1 MYNCIRLVLQF
12 AIVVSLFIVSLTLSP
27 ANGISTNVEDN
38 VQEERDGYC
47 SLSDQQDGN
56 CQLHDDTSYNVDDT
70 DITNSNSIDENHL
83 QNLFEQAM
91 KATQSQDYNDAISI
105 FTQIYKLAR
114 THYEWKQMKM
124 IHYMHG
130 MTLLQLKQ
138 PSTAL
143 YYFKSAMML
152 AEFESNQLKED
163 VDINSKKQEFAMFM
177 QQVSTIV
184 MGMGKQVFIEAHQS
198 IQTSTSNVDIDLIY
212 AAVQYA
218 HAVNKI
224 DEAYE
229 MINALQTI
237 QPNHIGALLEIGL
250 IANQQGQDN
259 KALDILRQVSSRSN
273 ELNIHEQSSLYHT
286 LAALECKV
294 EQISHTCVDGWYQS
308 FITEINMLPINRDY
322 IATTA
327 AVNVCNI
334 KLKLLLKEDNISTST
349 LSTSSPETRYN
360 EAVEQVAK
368 IGHIATNLQ
377 LINHP
382 LQLPQKLIRDIS
394 FAPYPNK
401 SIVNKAVQH
410 LEDNFEIIQKE
421 IMSAD
426 KSGILRKVAALDHEG
441 LHTAGEWKEFNIL
454 AHGKV
459 NTPAAI
465 QLLPN
470 TLKIILELQ
479 DATNMVLGGTKV
491 SLMQP
496 GTIVRPHTGQTN
508 ARLRIHLGVAIPD
521 DGPRIRVGNETRSW
535 IEGKCL
541 VIDDSYV
548 HEVWHPGSKERRIV
562 LIVDVW
568 HPEMNDR
575 MRRDSLS
582 VVSLQQQDLYQ
593 RYISD
598 TRAELRRQGVPEDMI
613 PQQSSI
619 LISDSE

>member
-1 MYNCIRLVLQF
+1 
-12 AIVVSLFIVSLTLSP
+12 
-27 ANGISTNVEDN
+27 
-38 VQEERDGYC
+38 
-47 SLSDQQDGN
+47 
-56 CQLHDDTSYNVDDT
+56 
-70 DITNSNSIDENHL
+70 
-83 QNLFEQAM
+83 
-91 KATQSQDYNDAISI
+91 
-105 FTQIYKLAR
+105 
-114 THYEWKQMKM
+114 
-124 IHYMHG
+124 MHG
-130 MTLLQLKQ
+130 MTLLQMKR

-152 AEFESNQLKED
+152 AEFESNKLEQSNQLEEED
-163 VDINSKKQEFAMFM
+163 DMNSKRDDMSSKKQELGMFM
-177 QQVSTIV
+177 QQVSTMV
-184 MGMGKQVFIEAHQS
+184 MGIGKQVFIEAHQS
-198 IQTSTSNVDIDLIY
+198 IQSSNGDVDLIY
-212 AAVQYA
+212 AAIQYA
-218 HAVNKI
+218 HAVNKL

-229 MINALQTI
+229 MIQALQTI
-237 QPNHIGALLEIGL
+237 QPTHIGASLEIGL
-250 IANQQGQDN
+250 IANQQGQDS

-294 EQISHTCVDGWYQS
+294 EQISHECVNGWYKS
-308 FITEINMLPINRDY
+308 FMTEISMLPINRDY

-349 LSTSSPETRYN
+349 SSPETRYN
-360 EAVEQVAK
+360 EAVSQVAK
-368 IGHIATNLQ
+368 IGRIATNLK

-394 FAPYPNK
+394 FAPYHNK
-401 SIVNKAVQH
+401 SIVSKAVHH
-410 LEDNFEIIQKE
+410 LEDNFEIIRDE

-459 NTPAAI
+459 NIPAI
-465 QLLPN
+465 QLLPK
-470 TLKIILELQ
+470 TLKIILELK

-521 DGPRIRVGNETRSW
+521 GRPRIRVGNETKSW

-548 HEVWHPGSKERRIV
+548 HEVWHPGIERRIV

-582 VVSLQQQDLYQ
+582 VVSPQQQELYQ
-593 RYISD
+593 RYVSD

-613 PQQSSI
+613 PPQSSI
-619 LISDSE
+619 LISDSD

>member
-1 MYNCIRLVLQF
+1 
-12 AIVVSLFIVSLTLSP
+12 
-27 ANGISTNVEDN
+27 
-38 VQEERDGYC
+38 
-47 SLSDQQDGN
+47 
-56 CQLHDDTSYNVDDT
+56 
-70 DITNSNSIDENHL
+70 
-83 QNLFEQAM
+83 
-91 KATQSQDYNDAISI
+91 
-105 FTQIYKLAR
+105 
-114 THYEWKQMKM
+114 MKM
-124 IHYMHG
+124 THYMHG
-130 MTLLQLKQ
+130 VTLIQLKQ

-152 AEFESNQLKED
+152 AEFESNNLEQSD
-163 VDINSKKQEFAMFM
+163 NDINSKKQELGMFM
-177 QQVSTIV
+177 QQVSTMV
-184 MGMGKQVFIEAHQS
+184 MGIGKQVFLEAHQS
-198 IQTSTSNVDIDLIY
+198 IQTSTNGGDVDLIY
-212 AAVQYA
+212 AAIQYA

-229 MINALQTI
+229 MINTIQRI
-237 QPNHIGALLEIGL
+237 QPNHIGALLELGL
-250 IANQQGQDN
+250 ISNQQGQDS

-286 LAALECKV
+286 LATLECKV
-294 EQISHTCVDGWYQS
+294 EQISHACVDGWYKS
-308 FITEINMLPINRDY
+308 FMTEIHMLPINRDY
-322 IATTA
+322 IATSA

-334 KLKLLLKEDNISTST
+334 KLKLLLKEDNNPK
-349 LSTSSPETRYN
+349 STSSSPHERYN

-368 IGHIATNLQ
+368 IGHIATKLK

-394 FAPYPNK
+394 FAPYPNN
-401 SIVNKAVQH
+401 SIVNNAVQH
-410 LEDNFEIIQKE
+410 LESNFETIQNE

-426 KSGILRKVAALDHEG
+426 KSGMLRQVAALDHEG

-459 NTPAAI
+459 NTPAI
-465 QLLPN
+465 TLLPQ

-479 DATNMVLGGTKV
+479 DATTMILGGSKV

-508 ARLRIHLGVAIPD
+508 ARLRIHLGIAIPN
-521 DGPRIRVGNETRSW
+521 GPRIRVGNETKSW

-548 HEVWHPGSKERRIV
+548 HEVWHPGTERRIV

-582 VVSLQQQDLYQ
+582 VVSPQQQEFY
-593 RYISD
+593 
-598 TRAELRRQGVPEDMI
+598 
-613 PQQSSI
+613 
-619 LISDSE
+619 

>member
-1 MYNCIRLVLQF
+1 MMMRLVFQF
-12 AIVVSLFIVSLTLSP
+12 AIVSLFIILLTLSP
-27 ANGISTNVEDN
+27 VNSEVK
-38 VQEERDGYC
+38 EEGDGFC
-47 SLSDQQDGN
+47 SVSDQQDGN
-56 CQLHDDTSYNVDDT
+56 CEDTLSNTADYT
-70 DITNSNSIDENHL
+70 DITNSNSIDENYL

-91 KATQSQDYNDAISI
+91 KATQSQNYNKAISI
-105 FTQIYKLAR
+105 ITKIYKLAR

-124 IHYMHG
+124 VHYMHG

-138 PSTAL
+138 PSDAL
-143 YYFKSAMML
+143 HYFKSAMML
-152 AEFESNQLKED
+152 AEFESIKLEED
-163 VDINSKKQEFAMFM
+163 DDMNSKKQELGMFM

-184 MGMGKQVFIEAHQS
+184 MGTGKQVFLEAHQS
-198 IQTSTSNVDIDLIY
+198 IHSSTNGDVDLIY

-218 HAVNKI
+218 HAVNKL
-224 DEAYE
+224 DEANE
-229 MINALQTI
+229 MINALQAI
-237 QPNHIGALLEIGL
+237 QPNHIGALLELGL
-250 IANQQGQDN
+250 IANQQGQDT
-259 KALDILRQVSSRSN
+259 KSLEILRQVSSRSN

-286 LAALECKV
+286 LAALECKL
-294 EQISHTCVDGWYQS
+294 EQISHDCVNGWYKS
-308 FITEINMLPINRDY
+308 FMTEINMLPINRDY

-334 KLKLLLKEDNISTST
+334 KLKLLLKEDNGISTT
-349 LSTSSPETRYN
+349 KTSSPPETRYN

-368 IGHIATNLQ
+368 IGHIATNMK

-401 SIVNKAVQH
+401 SIVSKAVHH
-410 LEDNFEIIQKE
+410 LETNFEIIRNE

-426 KSGILRKVAALDHEG
+426 KSGMLRKVATLDHEG

-459 NTPAAI
+459 NTSAI
-465 QLLPN
+465 QLLPK
-470 TLKIILELQ
+470 TMKIILELQ

-508 ARLRIHLGVAIPD
+508 ARLRIHLGVAIPNE
-521 DGPRIRVGNETRSW
+521 GPRIRVGNETRSW

-548 HEVWHPGSKERRIV
+548 HEVWHPTGTERRIV

-575 MRRDSLS
+575 MRRESLL
-582 VVSLQQQDLYQ
+582 VSSDRQQDLYQ
-593 RYISD
+593 RYVSD
-598 TRAELRRQGVPEDMI
+598 VRAELRRQGVPEDMI
-613 PQQSSI
+613 PRPNSI

>member
-1 MYNCIRLVLQF
+1 MKLKKMVYASIRLN
-12 AIVVSLFIVSLTLSP
+12 VVVAALLIVSMALLYPSVNGGIQTN
-27 ANGISTNVEDN
+27 ANEEVK
-38 VQEERDGYC
+38 QEVGDGYC
-47 SLSDQQDGN
+47 SSLSNGQCLNDGI
-56 CQLHDDTSYNVDDT
+56 SYNEITVDSD
-70 DITNSNSIDENHL
+70 SIDEKHR
-83 QNLFEQAM
+83 QNLFEKAM
-91 KATQSQDYNDAISI
+91 KATQTQNWQNAISI
-105 FTQIYKLAR
+105 FNEIYTIAR

-124 IHYMHG
+124 VHYMHG

-143 YYFKSAMML
+143 HYFKSAMML
-152 AEFESNQLKED
+152 AEFESNKIED
-163 VDINSKKQEFAMFM
+163 GDMNSKREELGMFM

-184 MGMGKQVFIEAHQS
+184 MGIGKQVFLEAHQS
-198 IQTSTSNVDIDLIY
+198 IQTSSGDVDLIY

-218 HAVNKI
+218 HAVNKLE
-224 DEAYE
+224 EANE

-237 QPNHIGALLEIGL
+237 QPNHLGAMLELGL
-250 IANQQGQDN
+250 ISNQQGQDT

-273 ELNIHEQSSLYHT
+273 ELTIHEQSSLYHT

-294 EQISHTCVDGWYQS
+294 EQISHECVNGWYKS
-308 FITEINMLPINRDY
+308 FMTEINMLPINRDY

-334 KLKLLLKEDNISTST
+334 KLKLLLKEDNISATSS
-349 LSTSSPETRYN
+349 STSPPHKRYN

-368 IGHIATNLQ
+368 IGHIATNLH

-382 LQLPQKLIRDIS
+382 LQLPQRLIRDIS

-401 SIVNKAVQH
+401 SIVSKAVQH
-410 LEDNFEIIQKE
+410 LETNFEIIQDE

-426 KSGILRKVAALDHEG
+426 KSSMLRKVAALDHEG

-459 NTPAAI
+459 NIPAI
-465 QLLPN
+465 QLLPK
-470 TLKIILELQ
+470 TLKIILKLQ

-521 DGPRIRVGNETRSW
+521 GRPRIRVGNETKSW

-548 HEVWHPGSKERRIV
+548 HEVWHPGTERRIV

-582 VVSLQQQDLYQ
+582 VVSPQQQDLYQ

-598 TRAELRRQGVPEDMI
+598 TRAELRRWGVPEDMI
-613 PQQSSI
+613 PQQPSI
-619 LISDSE
+619 LISEVVV

>member
-1 MYNCIRLVLQF
+1 MKLKNMVYISIRLN
-12 AIVVSLFIVSLTLSP
+12 AVVAALLLIVSMALLYPSVNGGIQTN
-27 ANGISTNVEDN
+27 AN
-38 VQEERDGYC
+38 EEVKEEGGDGSC
-47 SLSDQQDGN
+47 SSLSDGHCLN
-56 CQLHDDTSYNVDDT
+56 DDISYSVDTGGSD
-70 DITNSNSIDENHL
+70 NSIDEIHL
-83 QNLFEQAM
+83 QALFEQAM
-91 KATQSQDYNDAISI
+91 KATQTQNYNEAISI

-114 THYEWKQMKM
+114 THYDWKQMKM

-138 PSTAL
+138 PSDAL
-143 YYFKSAMML
+143 HYFKSAMML
-152 AEFESNQLKED
+152 AEFESNNLKED
-163 VDINSKKQEFAMFM
+163 DNDMKSKREELGMFM
-177 QQVSTIV
+177 QQVSTMV
-184 MGMGKQVFIEAHQS
+184 MGIGKQVFLEAHRS
-198 IQTSTSNVDIDLIY
+198 IQSSSGDVDLIY

-218 HAVNKI
+218 HAVNKL
-224 DEAYE
+224 DEAND
-229 MINALQTI
+229 MIQVLQSI

-250 IANQQGQDN
+250 IANQQGQDT

-273 ELNIHEQSSLYHT
+273 ELNIHEQSSLHHT
-286 LAALECKV
+286 LAAFECKL
-294 EQISHTCVDGWYQS
+294 EQISHECVDGWYKS
-308 FITEINMLPINRDY
+308 FMTEINMLPINRDY

-334 KLKLLLKEDNISTST
+334 KLKLLLKEDNNPK
-349 LSTSSPETRYN
+349 STSSSPHERYN
-360 EAVEQVAK
+360 EAVKQVAK
-368 IGHIATNLQ
+368 IGHIATNLK

-394 FAPYPNK
+394 FAPYPNN
-401 SIVNKAVQH
+401 SIVNNAVQH
-410 LEDNFEIIQKE
+410 LEDNFETIQNE

-459 NTPAAI
+459 NTPAI

-470 TLKIILELQ
+470 TIKIILELK
-479 DATNMVLGGTKV
+479 DATTMVLGGTKV
-491 SLMQP
+491 SLIQP

-521 DGPRIRVGNETRSW
+521 GRPRIRVGNETKSW

-548 HEVWHPGSKERRIV
+548 HEVWHRGTERRIV

-575 MRRDSLS
+575 MRRESLS
-582 VVSLQQQDLYQ
+582 VSSPQQQDLYQ
-593 RYISD
+593 QYVSD

-613 PQQSSI
+613 PPQTSS
-619 LISDSE
+619 LLSDSE

>member
-1 MYNCIRLVLQF
+1 MKLKKMVYASIRLN
-12 AIVVSLFIVSLTLSP
+12 VVVAALLIVSMALLYPSVNGGIQTN
-27 ANGISTNVEDN
+27 ANEEVK
-38 VQEERDGYC
+38 QEVGDGYC
-47 SLSDQQDGN
+47 SSLSNGQCLNDGI
-56 CQLHDDTSYNVDDT
+56 SYNEITVDSD
-70 DITNSNSIDENHL
+70 SIDEKHR
-83 QNLFEQAM
+83 QNLFEKAM
-91 KATQSQDYNDAISI
+91 KATQTQNWQNAISI
-105 FTQIYKLAR
+105 FNEIYTIAR

-124 IHYMHG
+124 VHYMHG

-143 YYFKSAMML
+143 HYFKSAMML
-152 AEFESNQLKED
+152 AEFESNKIED
-163 VDINSKKQEFAMFM
+163 GDMNSKREELGMFM

-184 MGMGKQVFIEAHQS
+184 MGIGKQVFLEAHQS
-198 IQTSTSNVDIDLIY
+198 IQTSSGDVDLIY

-218 HAVNKI
+218 HAVNKLE
-224 DEAYE
+224 EANE

-237 QPNHIGALLEIGL
+237 QPNHLGAMLELGL
-250 IANQQGQDN
+250 ISNQQGQDT

-273 ELNIHEQSSLYHT
+273 ELTIHEQSSLYHT

-294 EQISHTCVDGWYQS
+294 EQISHECVNGWYKS
-308 FITEINMLPINRDY
+308 FMTEINMLPINRDY

-334 KLKLLLKEDNISTST
+334 KLKLLLKEDNISATSS
-349 LSTSSPETRYN
+349 STSPPHKRYN

-368 IGHIATNLQ
+368 IGHIATNLH

-382 LQLPQKLIRDIS
+382 LQLPQRLIRDIS

-401 SIVNKAVQH
+401 SIVSKAVQH
-410 LEDNFEIIQKE
+410 LETNFEIIQDE

-426 KSGILRKVAALDHEG
+426 KSGMLRKVAALDHEG

-459 NTPAAI
+459 NIPAI
-465 QLLPN
+465 QLLPK
-470 TLKIILELQ
+470 TLKIILKLQ

-521 DGPRIRVGNETRSW
+521 GRPRIRVGNETKSW

-548 HEVWHPGSKERRIV
+548 HEVWHPGTERRIV

-582 VVSLQQQDLYQ
+582 VVSPQQQDLYQ

-598 TRAELRRQGVPEDMI
+598 TRAELRRWGVPEDMI

-619 LISDSE
+619 LISEVVV